1 MKKLLAVLLVLCLFV
16 GMMPMAFA
24 EGSVDTETTGEG
36 GTNTAQPEEETM
48 ETLTPADTVA
58 DTPVDEPDVGQPT
71 VSAEITS
78 KDEFKDAINN
88 AVVGETITIAD
99 DVEISFGDN
108 YTISKTV
115 TIKGGTFTGSAIVID
130 GDATVTFEGSKITT
144 VIVKDGAKATGL
156 DGYVMAT
163 KYDSSEA
170 FNYTY
175 YISANKLDTLGCAT
189 IGNGNRVNV
198 YQSVADAIAALGG
211 RGTVNVISNTA
222 ENIVVPANVTLYISD
237 NSYVTGNVTVE
248 AGGKVMGETDGVNI
262 DDQNPTTPDPE
273 PDRFTLTFEV
283 YPYWASIAL
292 MDDQGQSVTVI
303 GNKATV
309 TEGVTYKYT
318 VSADG
323 FTTVTGE
330 VKVTDD
336 ETVKVPLPQST
347 RVIIWPSSHG
357 YVTYRINDKY
367 DGDLVALFVNPD
379 SGYYLDD
386 LTVKMSGGAT
396 FTPYHYEGNVYYFR
410 LHGET
415 ATVYAT
421 FKALPDEYRVY
432 IANTEHGSVSV
443 DTRYAEEGEW
453 VYITVNPNAGYR
465 LSDLTVTRPS
475 GNTVKVEHVRGNVFR
490 FAMPGVR
497 VTVDAEFVRTTMPFT
512 DVSRGQWF
520 YDAVSF
526 VYWRDIMDG
535 VTSTQFAPDATT
547 TRAMVVQILY
557 RMAGSPTV
565 RGSSPFYDVSNG
577 AWYAD
582 AVIWAEANDIV
593 NGMTTTTFAPNTAV
607 TREQLATML
616 YRYAQYRHYN
626 TSAGAN
632 TNILSYYDANHI
644 SEYAFSALQWAC
656 GEGIMDGTGT
666 GYLSPQGQATRAQLA
681 AMLMRFCMEYR
692 I

>member
-24 EGSVDTETTGEG
+24 DALMDIATTGEG

-48 ETLTPADTVA
+48 EPLTPADTVA

-78 KDEFKDAINN
+78 KGEFKNAINL
-88 AVVGETITIAD
+88 AVGGETITIAD
-99 DVEISFGDN
+99 GVEINFGDN

-130 GDATVTFEGSKITT
+130 GGATVTFEGSKITT

-156 DGYVMAT
+156 DDYVMAT
-163 KYDSSEA
+163 KHDSSEA

-189 IGNGNRVNV
+189 IDNGNIVDV
-198 YQSVADAIAALGG
+198 YQTVADAIADLDGS
-211 RGTVNVISNTA
+211 GTVNVIGETT
-222 ENIVVPANVTLYISD
+222 ENIVVPANVTLNIND
-237 NSYVTGNVTVE
+237 GSYVTGKVTVV
-248 AGGKVMGETDGVNI
+248 AGGTVKGDTEGVEI
-262 DDQNPTTPDPE
+262 DDQNPDPA
-273 PDRFTLTFEV
+273 PKQFTLTFEV

-367 DGDLVALFVNPD
+367 NGDLVALFVNPD

-396 FTPYHYEGNVYYFR
+396 FTPYHHEGNVYYFR
-410 LHGET
+410 LYGEK

-432 IANTEHGSVSV
+432 IANTEHGTVSV

-453 VYITVNPNAGYR
+453 VYITVNPDAGYR

-512 DVSRGQWF
+512 DVSRSQWF

-526 VYWRDIMDG
+526 VYWRDLMDG

-565 RGSSPFYDVSNG
+565 RGSSPFYDVTNG

-626 TSAGAN
+626 TSAGEN

>member
-24 EGSVDTETTGEG
+24 AGTPDDYVELIKPVEPTEPTEPAVPVVPTEPVENDEAPLPTSSDNAINTTTNIAYNFIQDALADANSGDTIVLRSTAVITNEESGGLTIEVAEGVTLVIPEGVTLTIENQVKFVNNGTINGRERITGKVEDGEETTPPEEG
-36 GTNTAQPEEETM
+36 GDEEPEV
-48 ETLTPADTVA
+48 P
-58 DTPVDEPDVGQPT
+58 PVISLYPVTFDVPSWVDIVVTDSNGT
-71 VSAEITS
+71 ECS
-78 KDEFKDAINN
+78 EFKHHVWSLPD
-88 AVVGETITIAD
+88 GEY
-99 DVEISFGDN
+99 N
-108 YTISKTV
+108 YTLSYDGV
-115 TIKGGTFTGSAIVID
+115 EFGKGSFEVNGSPLHID
-130 GDATVTFEGSKITT
+130 ENWAGPAWR
-144 VIVKDGAKATGL
+144 VIVK
-156 DGYVMAT
+156 
-163 KYDSSEA
+163 
-170 FNYTY
+170 
-175 YISANKLDTLGCAT
+175 
-189 IGNGNRVNV
+189 
-198 YQSVADAIAALGG
+198 
-211 RGTVNVISNTA
+211 
-222 ENIVVPANVTLYISD
+222 
-237 NSYVTGNVTVE
+237 
-248 AGGKVMGETDGVNI
+248 
-262 DDQNPTTPDPE
+262 
-273 PDRFTLTFEV
+273 
-283 YPYWASIAL
+283 
-292 MDDQGQSVTVI
+292 
-303 GNKATV
+303 
-309 TEGVTYKYT
+309 
-318 VSADG
+318 
-323 FTTVTGE
+323 
-330 VKVTDD
+330 
-336 ETVKVPLPQST
+336 
-347 RVIIWPSSHG
+347 PSSHG
-357 YVTYRINDKY
+357 DVWVNDRYANYGEYVKIYVD
-367 DGDLVALFVNPD
+367 PD
-379 SGYYLDD
+379 TGYYLSN
-386 LTVKMSGGAT
+386 LTVTTVNGSNIDVWRV
-396 FTPYHYEGNVYYFR
+396 ESNVY
-410 LHGET
+410 E
-415 ATVYAT
+415 
-421 FKALPDEYRVY
+421 FKMPADRVVVDADFAYTPSEYRVY
-432 IANTEHGSVSV
+432 IANTEHGTVSV

-453 VYITVNPNAGYR
+453 VYITVNPDAGYR

-632 TNILSYYDANHI
+632 TNILSYYDANRI

-656 GEGIMDGTGT
+656 GEGIVDGTGT

>member
-24 EGSVDTETTGEG
+24 AGTPDDYVELIKPVEPTEPTEPAVPVVPTEPVENDEAPLPTSSDNAINTTTNIAYNFIQDALADANSGDTIVLRSTAVITNEESGGLTIEVAEGVTLVIPEGVTLTIENQVKFVNNGTINGRERITGKVEDGEETTPPEEG
-36 GTNTAQPEEETM
+36 GDEEPEV
-48 ETLTPADTVA
+48 P
-58 DTPVDEPDVGQPT
+58 PVISLYPVTFDVPSWVDIVVTDSNGT
-71 VSAEITS
+71 ECS
-78 KDEFKDAINN
+78 EFKHHVWSLPD
-88 AVVGETITIAD
+88 GEY
-99 DVEISFGDN
+99 N
-108 YTISKTV
+108 YTLSYDGV
-115 TIKGGTFTGSAIVID
+115 EFGKGSFEVNGSPLHID
-130 GDATVTFEGSKITT
+130 ENWAGPAWR
-144 VIVKDGAKATGL
+144 VIVK
-156 DGYVMAT
+156 
-163 KYDSSEA
+163 
-170 FNYTY
+170 
-175 YISANKLDTLGCAT
+175 
-189 IGNGNRVNV
+189 
-198 YQSVADAIAALGG
+198 
-211 RGTVNVISNTA
+211 
-222 ENIVVPANVTLYISD
+222 
-237 NSYVTGNVTVE
+237 
-248 AGGKVMGETDGVNI
+248 
-262 DDQNPTTPDPE
+262 
-273 PDRFTLTFEV
+273 
-283 YPYWASIAL
+283 
-292 MDDQGQSVTVI
+292 
-303 GNKATV
+303 
-309 TEGVTYKYT
+309 
-318 VSADG
+318 
-323 FTTVTGE
+323 
-330 VKVTDD
+330 
-336 ETVKVPLPQST
+336 
-347 RVIIWPSSHG
+347 PSSHG
-357 YVTYRINDKY
+357 DVWVNDRYANYGEYVKIYVD
-367 DGDLVALFVNPD
+367 PD
-379 SGYYLDD
+379 TGYYLSN
-386 LTVKMSGGAT
+386 LTVTTVNGSNIDVWRV
-396 FTPYHYEGNVYYFR
+396 ESNVY
-410 LHGET
+410 E
-415 ATVYAT
+415 
-421 FKALPDEYRVY
+421 FKMPADRVVVDADFAYTPSEYRVY
-432 IANTEHGSVSV
+432 IANTEHGTVSV
-443 DTRYAEEGEW
+443 DTRYAEEGER
-453 VYITVNPNAGYR
+453 VYITVNPDAGYR

-526 VYWRDIMDG
+526 VYWRDLMDG

-632 TNILSYYDANHI
+632 TNILSYYDANRI

>member
-24 EGSVDTETTGEG
+24 AGTPDDYVELIKPVEPTEPTEPAVPVVPTEPVENDEAPLPTSSDNAINTTTNIAYNFIQDALADANSGDTIVLRSTAVITNEESGGLTIEVAEGVTLVIPEGVTLTIENQVKFVNNGTINGRERITGKVEDGEETTPPEEG
-36 GTNTAQPEEETM
+36 GDEEPEV
-48 ETLTPADTVA
+48 P
-58 DTPVDEPDVGQPT
+58 PVISLYPVTFDVPSWVDIVVTDSNGT
-71 VSAEITS
+71 ECS
-78 KDEFKDAINN
+78 EFKHHVWSLPD
-88 AVVGETITIAD
+88 GEY
-99 DVEISFGDN
+99 N
-108 YTISKTV
+108 YTLSYDGV
-115 TIKGGTFTGSAIVID
+115 EFGKGSFEVNGSPLHID
-130 GDATVTFEGSKITT
+130 ENWAGPAWR
-144 VIVKDGAKATGL
+144 VIVK
-156 DGYVMAT
+156 
-163 KYDSSEA
+163 
-170 FNYTY
+170 
-175 YISANKLDTLGCAT
+175 
-189 IGNGNRVNV
+189 
-198 YQSVADAIAALGG
+198 
-211 RGTVNVISNTA
+211 
-222 ENIVVPANVTLYISD
+222 
-237 NSYVTGNVTVE
+237 
-248 AGGKVMGETDGVNI
+248 
-262 DDQNPTTPDPE
+262 
-273 PDRFTLTFEV
+273 
-283 YPYWASIAL
+283 
-292 MDDQGQSVTVI
+292 
-303 GNKATV
+303 
-309 TEGVTYKYT
+309 
-318 VSADG
+318 
-323 FTTVTGE
+323 
-330 VKVTDD
+330 
-336 ETVKVPLPQST
+336 
-347 RVIIWPSSHG
+347 PSSHG
-357 YVTYRINDKY
+357 DVWVNDRYANYGEYVKIYVD
-367 DGDLVALFVNPD
+367 PD
-379 SGYYLDD
+379 TGYYLSN
-386 LTVKMSGGAT
+386 LTVTTVNGSNIDVWRV
-396 FTPYHYEGNVYYFR
+396 ESNVY
-410 LHGET
+410 E
-415 ATVYAT
+415 
-421 FKALPDEYRVY
+421 FKMPADRVVVDADFAYTPSEYRVY
-432 IANTEHGSVSV
+432 IANTEHGTVSV

-453 VYITVNPNAGYR
+453 VYITVNPDAGYR

-526 VYWRDIMDG
+526 VYWRDLMDG

-632 TNILSYYDANHI
+632 TNILSYYDANRI

>member
-16 GMMPMAFA
+16 GMMPMMAFA
-24 EGSVDTETTGEG
+24 D
-36 GTNTAQPEEETM
+36 
-48 ETLTPADTVA
+48 DVA
-58 DTPVDEPDVGQPT
+58 DTPQANFENT
-71 VSAEITS
+71 
-78 KDEFKDAINN
+78 DARN
-88 AVVGETITIAD
+88 
-99 DVEISFGDN
+99 
-108 YTISKTV
+108 
-115 TIKGGTFTGSAIVID
+115 
-130 GDATVTFEGSKITT
+130 EGSKDAPSGGNDGGDSGQSGGDDPAIEPDGEDLDTGKGYDADN
-144 VIVKDGAKATGL
+144 IQNFKQLQAALKDGLT
-156 DGYVMAT
+156 
-163 KYDSSEA
+163 
-170 FNYTY
+170 N
-175 YISANKLDTLGCAT
+175 IHLGARIDLTTDLT
-189 IGNGNRVNV
+189 IGDGVIITGAANEPGRVFAGDYKLIING
-198 YQSVADAIAALGG
+198 
-211 RGTVNVISNTA
+211 
-222 ENIVVPANVTLYISD
+222 NVTL
-237 NSYVTGNVTVE
+237 NYVGIDASIAEVV
-248 AGGKVMGETDGVNI
+248 VNE
-262 DDQNPTTPDPE
+262 DS
-273 PDRFTLTFEV
+273 TLTVNNATVASGIQFSGKGTVVGKDGNLIYDGTNTSTEPGDGDDEQTPPIQPLRYSV
-283 YPYWASIAL
+283 EFDVNPYWANASIVVE
-292 MDDQGQSVTVI
+292 DES
-303 GNKATV
+303 GNVVKPNGNGEYWLEA
-309 TEGVTYKYT
+309 GVTYFYT
-318 VSADG
+318 VRANGFVEFVGNIDADNAWD
-323 FTTVTGE
+323 TITVDLKLDG
-330 VKVTDD
+330 
-336 ETVKVPLPQST
+336 P
-347 RVIIWPSSHG
+347 IIVWPYSHG
-357 YVTYRINDKY
+357 YVEYWISHNRDWA
-367 DGDLVALFVNPD
+367 GVRVEPD

-386 LTVKMSGGAT
+386 LTIYKVGGGT
-396 FTPYHYEGNVYYFR
+396 VNYGHWRDNIYYFP
-410 LHGET
+410 LYAGEQYIID
-415 ATVYAT
+415 ADFAS
-421 FKALPDEYRVY
+421 APSEYRVY
-432 IANTEHGSVSV
+432 VDSSILHGDVSV

>member
-1 MKKLLAVLLVLCLFV
+1 M
-16 GMMPMAFA
+16 
-24 EGSVDTETTGEG
+24 
-36 GTNTAQPEEETM
+36 
-48 ETLTPADTVA
+48 LTSLSFTVA
-58 DTPVDEPDVGQPT
+58 PAGADIELYYYWHDELRPVNREGNSYLVPNGTYRYVVSYGGYDSEYGDVT
-71 VSAEITS
+71 VSGTARTIRVQL
-78 KDEFKDAINN
+78 DEH
-88 AVVGETITIAD
+88 
-99 DVEISFGDN
+99 
-108 YTISKTV
+108 
-115 TIKGGTFTGSAIVID
+115 
-130 GDATVTFEGSKITT
+130 
-144 VIVKDGAKATGL
+144 
-156 DGYVMAT
+156 
-163 KYDSSEA
+163 
-170 FNYTY
+170 
-175 YISANKLDTLGCAT
+175 
-189 IGNGNRVNV
+189 
-198 YQSVADAIAALGG
+198 
-211 RGTVNVISNTA
+211 
-222 ENIVVPANVTLYISD
+222 P
-237 NSYVTGNVTVE
+237 
-248 AGGKVMGETDGVNI
+248 
-262 DDQNPTTPDPE
+262 
-273 PDRFTLTFEV
+273 
-283 YPYWASIAL
+283 
-292 MDDQGQSVTVI
+292 
-303 GNKATV
+303 
-309 TEGVTYKYT
+309 
-318 VSADG
+318 
-323 FTTVTGE
+323 
-330 VKVTDD
+330 
-336 ETVKVPLPQST
+336 
-347 RVIIWPSSHG
+347 
-357 YVTYRINDKY
+357 
-367 DGDLVALFVNPD
+367 
-379 SGYYLDD
+379 
-386 LTVKMSGGAT
+386 
-396 FTPYHYEGNVYYFR
+396 
-410 LHGET
+410 
-415 ATVYAT
+415 
-421 FKALPDEYRVY
+421 EYRVY
-432 IANTEHGSVSV
+432 IANTEHGTVSV

-453 VYITVNPNAGYR
+453 VYITVNPDAGYR

-632 TNILSYYDANHI
+632 TNILSYYDANRI

>member
-24 EGSVDTETTGEG
+24 EGSV
-36 GTNTAQPEEETM
+36 EET
-48 ETLTPADTVA
+48 PAE
-58 DTPVDEPDVGQPT
+58 PVEDKKIDSLG
-71 VSAEITS
+71 SL
-78 KDEFKDAINN
+78 KDAIKNVEAN
-88 AVVGETITIAD
+88 GTVTLEGDINGNVDIIYGDNAPQPFTLDGDGKTITGDVNVQNSSVVFTNLNIVGTLNVKDASVVLQGCRIVDESVAIDIEGTLMSMVSVVGTELTSEVPIMDTTCRAIVSNTLGLVSYEKNGVVYYTDNAPEEPEPGEEGDDDYPQPPVEEPTVTPEPEPVKVIAVVGDTTYETLESAL
-99 DVEISFGDN
+99 GDN
-108 YTISKTV
+108 TAGKTIELIDDYTMTTNAILGSGEKLVIRGGAALTIPSGYSLTNNGIIINYGTV
-115 TIKGGTFTGSAIVID
+115 SGITENHPVLTSLNFTVAPAGADIELYYYWHDELRPVNREGNSYLVPNGTYRYVVSYGG
-130 GDATVTFEGSKITT
+130 
-144 VIVKDGAKATGL
+144 
-156 DGYVMAT
+156 
-163 KYDSSEA
+163 YDSE
-170 FNYTY
+170 YG
-175 YISANKLDTLGCAT
+175 D
-189 IGNGNRVNV
+189 
-198 YQSVADAIAALGG
+198 
-211 RGTVNVISNTA
+211 
-222 ENIVVPANVTLYISD
+222 
-237 NSYVTGNVTVE
+237 VTVSGT
-248 AGGKVMGETDGVNI
+248 ARTIRV
-262 DDQNPTTPDPE
+262 Q
-273 PDRFTLTFEV
+273 L
-283 YPYWASIAL
+283 
-292 MDDQGQSVTVI
+292 
-303 GNKATV
+303 
-309 TEGVTYKYT
+309 
-318 VSADG
+318 
-323 FTTVTGE
+323 
-330 VKVTDD
+330 D
-336 ETVKVPLPQST
+336 EHP
-347 RVIIWPSSHG
+347 
-357 YVTYRINDKY
+357 
-367 DGDLVALFVNPD
+367 
-379 SGYYLDD
+379 
-386 LTVKMSGGAT
+386 
-396 FTPYHYEGNVYYFR
+396 
-410 LHGET
+410 
-415 ATVYAT
+415 
-421 FKALPDEYRVY
+421 EYRVY
-432 IANTEHGSVSV
+432 IANTEHGTVSV

-453 VYITVNPNAGYR
+453 VYITVNPDAGYR

>member
-24 EGSVDTETTGEG
+24 EGE
-36 GTNTAQPEEETM
+36 
-48 ETLTPADTVA
+48 
-58 DTPVDEPDVGQPT
+58 PVDEAPAATDT
-71 VSAEITS
+71 
-78 KDEFKDAINN
+78 
-88 AVVGETITIAD
+88 VGETKTSEDGSDHSAENQDAKNPDAKNPEAENPNAYNPNSINSLDELKRALAAKAPRLVLGQNMVLTDELTINY
-99 DVEISFGDN
+99 DVTLVGHN
-108 YTISKTV
+108 
-115 TIKGGTFTGSAIVID
+115 GTGFTGSGSLIVAYGADVRFEGLTVGAPVNVDGGASLYVDEACNVKADITGSGQID
-130 GDATVTFEGSKITT
+130 YEGSESETDPEQKYTVTFS
-144 VIVKDGAKATGL
+144 
-156 DGYVMAT
+156 
-163 KYDSSEA
+163 
-170 FNYTY
+170 
-175 YISANKLDTLGCAT
+175 C
-189 IGNGNRVNV
+189 
-198 YQSVADAIAALGG
+198 
-211 RGTVNVISNTA
+211 
-222 ENIVVPANVTLYISD
+222 
-237 NSYVTGNVTVE
+237 
-248 AGGKVMGETDGVNI
+248 
-262 DDQNPTTPDPE
+262 TPRD
-273 PDRFTLTFEV
+273 LEV
-283 YPYWASIAL
+283 Y
-292 MDDQGQSVTVI
+292 
-303 GNKATV
+303 
-309 TEGVTYKYT
+309 
-318 VSADG
+318 
-323 FTTVTGE
+323 
-330 VKVTDD
+330 
-336 ETVKVPLPQST
+336 
-347 RVIIWPSSHG
+347 
-357 YVTYRINDKY
+357 INDSPTSVNKDDCKLVNGTYEFTAKY
-367 DGDLVALFVNPD
+367 PDYFPQTKTVVVDGKDVHVSFNLTPMPKKFVTAVPSVGGSVGIYNPD
-379 SGYYLDD
+379 EQNDWVYFKVWPDGGYYLTDI
-386 LTVKMSGGAT
+386 TVKMLNGRELDVE
-396 FTPYHYEGNVYYFR
+396 HVRDNVYRFWI
-410 LHGET
+410 GEG
-415 ATVYAT
+415 YAYISTT

-526 VYWRDIMDG
+526 VYWRDLMDG

>member
-1 MKKLLAVLLVLCLFV
+1 MKKLLAVLLSLCLVV
-16 GMMPMAFA
+16 GMLPMMAFA
-24 EGSVDTETTGEG
+24 TD
-36 GTNTAQPEEETM
+36 
-48 ETLTPADTVA
+48 DVA
-58 DTPVDEPDVGQPT
+58 DTPQANFENTDVLNEGSQDDQSGGDQGLDNDPAIPDYNKDGNVDDYDKSVHSGGYNPG
-71 VSAEITS
+71 S
-78 KDEFKDAINN
+78 INCYQELLN
-88 AVVGETITIAD
+88 ALKARATPLALGGSIDLEGDITID
-99 DVEISFGDN
+99 YDLRINGDEYN
-108 YTISKTV
+108 WRGFTGTHII
-115 TIKGGTFTGSAIVID
+115 TIKD
-130 GDATVTFEGSKITT
+130 GVQVEFSGLNVTAPVYVEYGANLVNNNSTIPNVTCESKPEPEPTYYKVSFNVKPSWATVT
-144 VIVKDGAKATGL
+144 
-156 DGYVMAT
+156 
-163 KYDSSEA
+163 
-170 FNYTY
+170 
-175 YISANKLDTLGCAT
+175 
-189 IGNGNRVNV
+189 
-198 YQSVADAIAALGG
+198 
-211 RGTVNVISNTA
+211 
-222 ENIVVPANVTLYISD
+222 
-237 NSYVTGNVTVE
+237 
-248 AGGKVMGETDGVNI
+248 
-262 DDQNPTTPDPE
+262 
-273 PDRFTLTFEV
+273 
-283 YPYWASIAL
+283 
-292 MDDQGQSVTVI
+292 
-303 GNKATV
+303 V
-309 TEGVTYKYT
+309 TESGTTNTVMPSGGWYTLEEGKTYTYT
-318 VSADG
+318 VSANG
-323 FTTVTGE
+323 FKTDSGTITVNGDKTIE
-330 VKVTDD
+330 
-336 ETVKVPLPQST
+336 VPLTQCD

-357 YVTYRINDKY
+357 NVTYRINDKY
-367 DGDLVALFVNPD
+367 NGDLVALFVNPD

-396 FTPYHYEGNVYYFR
+396 FTPYHHEGNVYYFR
-410 LHGET
+410 LYGEK

-432 IANTEHGSVSV
+432 IANTEHGTVSV

-453 VYITVNPNAGYR
+453 VYITVNPDAGYR

-626 TSAGAN
+626 TSVGAN

>member
-24 EGSVDTETTGEG
+24 EGSVEETPAETENVGGTETNVSTE
-36 GTNTAQPEEETM
+36 PESATPTTDE
-48 ETLTPADTVA
+48 TPAE
-58 DTPVDEPDVGQPT
+58 PVEDK
-71 VSAEITS
+71 EIDS
-78 KDEFKDAINN
+78 LEALKDAIKAVGSNGTVTLEEN
-88 AVVGETITIAD
+88 ISGDVDIIFGPNAPQPFTLDGDGKTITGDVNVQNSSVVFTNLNIVGTLNVKDASVVLQGCRIVDENVAINITGESMSVVSVVGTELTSEVPIMDTTCRAIVSNTLGLVSYEKDGVVYYTDNAPEEPEPGEEGDDDYPQPPVEEPTVTPEPKPPVKVIAVVGDTTYETLESALNDNTAGKTIELID
-99 DVEISFGDN
+99 D
-108 YTISKTV
+108 YTM
-115 TIKGGTFTGSAIVID
+115 
-130 GDATVTFEGSKITT
+130 TT
-144 VIVKDGAKATGL
+144 
-156 DGYVMAT
+156 
-163 KYDSSEA
+163 
-170 FNYTY
+170 N
-175 YISANKLDTLGCAT
+175 
-189 IGNGNRVNV
+189 
-198 YQSVADAIAALGG
+198 AALGSG
-211 RGTVNVISNTA
+211 EKLVIRGGAALTIPSGYSLTNNGIIINYGTVSGIT
-222 ENIVVPANVTLYISD
+222 ENHPVLTSLSFTVAPAGADIELYYYWHD
-237 NSYVTGNVTVE
+237 ELRPVNREGNSYLVPNGTYRYVVSYGGYDSEYGDVTVSGT
-248 AGGKVMGETDGVNI
+248 ARTIRV
-262 DDQNPTTPDPE
+262 Q
-273 PDRFTLTFEV
+273 L
-283 YPYWASIAL
+283 
-292 MDDQGQSVTVI
+292 
-303 GNKATV
+303 
-309 TEGVTYKYT
+309 
-318 VSADG
+318 
-323 FTTVTGE
+323 
-330 VKVTDD
+330 D
-336 ETVKVPLPQST
+336 EHP
-347 RVIIWPSSHG
+347 
-357 YVTYRINDKY
+357 
-367 DGDLVALFVNPD
+367 
-379 SGYYLDD
+379 
-386 LTVKMSGGAT
+386 
-396 FTPYHYEGNVYYFR
+396 
-410 LHGET
+410 
-415 ATVYAT
+415 
-421 FKALPDEYRVY
+421 EYRVY

-632 TNILSYYDANHI
+632 TNILSYYDANRI

-656 GEGIMDGTGT
+656 GEGIVDGTGT

>member
-24 EGSVDTETTGEG
+24 DALMDIATTGEG

-48 ETLTPADTVA
+48 EPLTPADTVA
-58 DTPVDEPDVGQPT
+58 DTPVDEPDVGKPT

-78 KDEFKDAINN
+78 KGEFKNAINL
-88 AVVGETITIAD
+88 AVGGETITIAD
-99 DVEISFGDN
+99 GVEINFGDN

-130 GDATVTFEGSKITT
+130 GGATVTFKGSKITT

-156 DGYVMAT
+156 DDYVMAT
-163 KYDSSEA
+163 KHDSSEA

-189 IGNGNRVNV
+189 IDNGNIVDV
-198 YQSVADAIAALGG
+198 YQTVADAIADLDGS
-211 RGTVNVISNTA
+211 GTVNVIGETT
-222 ENIVVPANVTLYISD
+222 ENIVVPANVTLNIND
-237 NSYVTGNVTVE
+237 GSYVTGKVTVV
-248 AGGKVMGETDGVNI
+248 AGGTVKGDTEGVEI
-262 DDQNPTTPDPE
+262 DDQNPDPA
-273 PDRFTLTFEV
+273 PKQFTLTFEV

-367 DGDLVALFVNPD
+367 NGDLVALFVNPD

-410 LHGET
+410 LYGEK

-432 IANTEHGSVSV
+432 IANTEHGTVSV

-626 TSAGAN
+626 TSAGEN

>member
-24 EGSVDTETTGEG
+24 EGSVDEAPAETENVVETETPKDDTDPNAEDPNADNPDAKNPDAKNPNAENPNAYNPNSINSLDELKRALEAKAPRLVLGQNMELTGDLTIDYDVTLVG
-36 GTNTAQPEEETM
+36 HNGT
-48 ETLTPADTVA
+48 
-58 DTPVDEPDVGQPT
+58 G
-71 VSAEITS
+71 
-78 KDEFKDAINN
+78 
-88 AVVGETITIAD
+88 
-99 DVEISFGDN
+99 
-108 YTISKTV
+108 
-115 TIKGGTFTGSAIVID
+115 FTGSGSLIVAYGADVHFEGLTVDAHVNVNGGASLYVDEACNVKADITGSGQID
-130 GDATVTFEGSKITT
+130 YEGSESETDPEQKYTVTFSCTPRELEVYIN
-144 VIVKDGAKATGL
+144 
-156 DGYVMAT
+156 
-163 KYDSSEA
+163 DS
-170 FNYTY
+170 
-175 YISANKLDTLGCAT
+175 
-189 IGNGNRVNV
+189 
-198 YQSVADAIAALGG
+198 
-211 RGTVNVISNTA
+211 
-222 ENIVVPANVTLYISD
+222 
-237 NSYVTGNVTVE
+237 
-248 AGGKVMGETDGVNI
+248 
-262 DDQNPTTPDPE
+262 TTPVNKNDCKLVNGTYE
-273 PDRFTLTFEV
+273 FTAKYPDYFPQTKTVVVNGKDVHVSFNLTPMPKNFV
-283 YPYWASIAL
+283 TAVP
-292 MDDQGQSVTVI
+292 SVGGSVGI
-303 GNKATV
+303 
-309 TEGVTYKYT
+309 Y
-318 VSADG
+318 
-323 FTTVTGE
+323 
-330 VKVTDD
+330 
-336 ETVKVPLPQST
+336 
-347 RVIIWPSSHG
+347 
-357 YVTYRINDKY
+357 
-367 DGDLVALFVNPD
+367 NPD
-379 SGYYLDD
+379 EQNDWVYFKVWPDGGYYLTDI
-386 LTVKMSGGAT
+386 TVKMLNGRELGVE
-396 FTPYHYEGNVYYFR
+396 HVRDNVYRFWI
-410 LHGET
+410 GEG
-415 ATVYAT
+415 YAYISTT

-632 TNILSYYDANHI
+632 TNILSYYDANRI

-656 GEGIMDGTGT
+656 GEGIVDGTGT

>member
-24 EGSVDTETTGEG
+24 AELVDTATTGEEA
-36 GTNTAQPEEETM
+36 TNNLPEESVDVKTEPETRPLP
-48 ETLTPADTVA
+48 EENVQTTPTYVANNIKTLDELKAA
-58 DTPVDEPDVGQPT
+58 LAAKEPV
-71 VSAEITS
+71 IT
-78 KDEFKDAINN
+78 I
-88 AVVGETITIAD
+88 VETINFTEEVKIDYNA
-99 DVEISFGDN
+99 
-108 YTISKTV
+108 
-115 TIKGGTFTGSAIVID
+115 TIKGNGNVGFNGSKLLVGWGSAVRFESLNVSAIIEV
-130 GDATVTFEGSKITT
+130 GADATLTFSSDCT
-144 VIVKDGAKATGL
+144 VDVGKV
-156 DGYVMAT
+156 Y
-163 KYDSSEA
+163 
-170 FNYTY
+170 
-175 YISANKLDTLGCAT
+175 
-189 IGNGNRVNV
+189 GNGSNV
-198 YQSVADAIAALGG
+198 VYEKQEEP
-211 RGTVNVISNTA
+211 
-222 ENIVVPANVTLYISD
+222 EN
-237 NSYVTGNVTVE
+237 
-248 AGGKVMGETDGVNI
+248 
-262 DDQNPTTPDPE
+262 PDPILPPTE
-273 PDRFTLTFEV
+273 DPDPAPKQFTLTFEV

-367 DGDLVALFVNPD
+367 NGDLVALFVNPD

-396 FTPYHYEGNVYYFR
+396 FTPYHHEGNVYYFR
-410 LHGET
+410 LYGEK

-432 IANTEHGSVSV
+432 IANTEHGTVSV

-632 TNILSYYDANHI
+632 TNILSYYDANRI

>member
-24 EGSVDTETTGEG
+24 AGSV
-36 GTNTAQPEEETM
+36 EET
-48 ETLTPADTVA
+48 PAE
-58 DTPVDEPDVGQPT
+58 PVEDKKIDSLG
-71 VSAEITS
+71 SL
-78 KDEFKDAINN
+78 KDAIKNVEAN
-88 AVVGETITIAD
+88 GTVTLEGDINGNVDIIYGDNAPQPFTLDGDGKTITGDVNVQNSSVVFTNLNIVGTLNVKDASVVLQGCRIVDESVAIDIEGTLMSMVSVVGTELTSEVPIMDTTCRAIVSNTLGLVSYEKNGVVYYTDNAPEEPEPGEEGDDDYPQPPVEEPTVTPEPEPVKVIAVVGDTTYETLESAL
-99 DVEISFGDN
+99 GDN
-108 YTISKTV
+108 TAGKTIELIDDYTMTTNAILGSGEKLVIRGGAALTIPSGYSLTNNGIIINYGTV
-115 TIKGGTFTGSAIVID
+115 SGITENHPVLTSLNFTVAPAGADIELYYYWHDELRPVNREGNSYLVPNGTYRYVVSYGG
-130 GDATVTFEGSKITT
+130 
-144 VIVKDGAKATGL
+144 
-156 DGYVMAT
+156 
-163 KYDSSEA
+163 YDSE
-170 FNYTY
+170 YG
-175 YISANKLDTLGCAT
+175 D
-189 IGNGNRVNV
+189 
-198 YQSVADAIAALGG
+198 
-211 RGTVNVISNTA
+211 
-222 ENIVVPANVTLYISD
+222 
-237 NSYVTGNVTVE
+237 VTVSGT
-248 AGGKVMGETDGVNI
+248 ARTIRV
-262 DDQNPTTPDPE
+262 Q
-273 PDRFTLTFEV
+273 L
-283 YPYWASIAL
+283 
-292 MDDQGQSVTVI
+292 
-303 GNKATV
+303 
-309 TEGVTYKYT
+309 
-318 VSADG
+318 
-323 FTTVTGE
+323 
-330 VKVTDD
+330 D
-336 ETVKVPLPQST
+336 EHP
-347 RVIIWPSSHG
+347 
-357 YVTYRINDKY
+357 
-367 DGDLVALFVNPD
+367 
-379 SGYYLDD
+379 
-386 LTVKMSGGAT
+386 
-396 FTPYHYEGNVYYFR
+396 
-410 LHGET
+410 
-415 ATVYAT
+415 
-421 FKALPDEYRVY
+421 EYRVY
-432 IANTEHGSVSV
+432 IANTEHGTVSV

-453 VYITVNPNAGYR
+453 VYITVNPDAGYR

-526 VYWRDIMDG
+526 VYWRDLMDG

-632 TNILSYYDANHI
+632 TNILSYYDANRI

>member
-24 EGSVDTETTGEG
+24 DALMDIATTGEG

-48 ETLTPADTVA
+48 EPLTPADTVA

-78 KDEFKDAINN
+78 KGEFKNAINL
-88 AVVGETITIAD
+88 AVGGETITIAD
-99 DVEISFGDN
+99 GVEINFGDN

-130 GDATVTFEGSKITT
+130 GGATVTFEGSKITT

-156 DGYVMAT
+156 DDYVMAT
-163 KYDSSEA
+163 KHDSSEA

-175 YISANKLDTLGCAT
+175 YISANALNTLGCAT
-189 IGNGNRVNV
+189 IDNGNRVDV
-198 YQSVADAIAALGG
+198 YQTVADAIADLDGS
-211 RGTVNVISNTA
+211 GTVNVIGETT
-222 ENIVVPANVTLYISD
+222 ENIVVPANVTLNIND
-237 NSYVTGNVTVE
+237 GSYVTGKVTVV
-248 AGGKVMGETDGVNI
+248 AGGTVKGDTEGVDI

-292 MDDQGQSVTVI
+292 VDSEGNSVPVI
-303 GNKATV
+303 GNTATV
-309 TEGVTYKYT
+309 TEGVTYTYT

-323 FTTVTGE
+323 FTTDSKTITVTGDKTIE
-330 VKVTDD
+330 VI
-336 ETVKVPLPQST
+336 LPQSY

-367 DGDLVALFVNPD
+367 NGDLVALFVNPD

-396 FTPYHYEGNVYYFR
+396 FTPYHHEGNVYYFR
-410 LHGET
+410 LYGEK

-432 IANTEHGSVSV
+432 IANTEHGTVSV

-526 VYWRDIMDG
+526 VYWRDLMDG

-626 TSAGAN
+626 TSAGEN
-632 TNILSYYDANHI
+632 TNILSYYDANRI

>member
-1 MKKLLAVLLVLCLFV
+1 MY
-16 GMMPMAFA
+16 
-24 EGSVDTETTGEG
+24 TE
-36 GTNTAQPEEETM
+36 
-48 ETLTPADTVA
+48 
-58 DTPVDEPDVGQPT
+58 
-71 VSAEITS
+71 
-78 KDEFKDAINN
+78 
-88 AVVGETITIAD
+88 
-99 DVEISFGDN
+99 
-108 YTISKTV
+108 
-115 TIKGGTFTGSAIVID
+115 
-130 GDATVTFEGSKITT
+130 
-144 VIVKDGAKATGL
+144 
-156 DGYVMAT
+156 
-163 KYDSSEA
+163 
-170 FNYTY
+170 
-175 YISANKLDTLGCAT
+175 
-189 IGNGNRVNV
+189 
-198 YQSVADAIAALGG
+198 
-211 RGTVNVISNTA
+211 
-222 ENIVVPANVTLYISD
+222 
-237 NSYVTGNVTVE
+237 
-248 AGGKVMGETDGVNI
+248 
-262 DDQNPTTPDPE
+262 
-273 PDRFTLTFEV
+273 
-283 YPYWASIAL
+283 
-292 MDDQGQSVTVI
+292 
-303 GNKATV
+303 
-309 TEGVTYKYT
+309 
-318 VSADG
+318 
-323 FTTVTGE
+323 
-330 VKVTDD
+330 
-336 ETVKVPLPQST
+336 
-347 RVIIWPSSHG
+347 
-357 YVTYRINDKY
+357 
-367 DGDLVALFVNPD
+367 PD

-410 LHGET
+410 LYGEK

-432 IANTEHGSVSV
+432 IANTEHGTVSV
-443 DTRYAEEGEW
+443 DTVYAEEGEW
-453 VYITVNPNAGYR
+453 VYITVNPDAGYR

-526 VYWRDIMDG
+526 VYWRDLMDG

-632 TNILSYYDANHI
+632 TNILSYYDANRI

>member
-24 EGSVDTETTGEG
+24 AGTPDDYVELIKPVEPTEPTEPAVPVVPTEPVENDEAPLPTSSDNAINTTTNIAYNFIQDALADANSGDTIVLRSTAVITNEESGGLTIEVAEGVTLVIPEGVTLTIENQVKFVNNGTINGRERITGKVEDGEETTPPEEG
-36 GTNTAQPEEETM
+36 GDEEPEV
-48 ETLTPADTVA
+48 P
-58 DTPVDEPDVGQPT
+58 PVISLYPVTFDVPSWVDIVVTDSNGT
-71 VSAEITS
+71 ECS
-78 KDEFKDAINN
+78 EFKHHVWSLPD
-88 AVVGETITIAD
+88 GEY
-99 DVEISFGDN
+99 N
-108 YTISKTV
+108 YTLSYDGV
-115 TIKGGTFTGSAIVID
+115 EFGKGSFEVNGSPLHID
-130 GDATVTFEGSKITT
+130 ENWAGPAWR
-144 VIVKDGAKATGL
+144 VIVK
-156 DGYVMAT
+156 
-163 KYDSSEA
+163 
-170 FNYTY
+170 
-175 YISANKLDTLGCAT
+175 
-189 IGNGNRVNV
+189 
-198 YQSVADAIAALGG
+198 
-211 RGTVNVISNTA
+211 
-222 ENIVVPANVTLYISD
+222 
-237 NSYVTGNVTVE
+237 
-248 AGGKVMGETDGVNI
+248 
-262 DDQNPTTPDPE
+262 
-273 PDRFTLTFEV
+273 
-283 YPYWASIAL
+283 
-292 MDDQGQSVTVI
+292 
-303 GNKATV
+303 
-309 TEGVTYKYT
+309 
-318 VSADG
+318 
-323 FTTVTGE
+323 
-330 VKVTDD
+330 
-336 ETVKVPLPQST
+336 
-347 RVIIWPSSHG
+347 PSSHG
-357 YVTYRINDKY
+357 DVWVNDRYANYGEYVKIYVD
-367 DGDLVALFVNPD
+367 PD
-379 SGYYLDD
+379 TGYYLSN
-386 LTVKMSGGAT
+386 LTVTTVNGSNIDVWRV
-396 FTPYHYEGNVYYFR
+396 ESNVY
-410 LHGET
+410 E
-415 ATVYAT
+415 
-421 FKALPDEYRVY
+421 FKMPADRVVVDADFAYTPSEYRVY
-432 IANTEHGSVSV
+432 IANTEHGTVSV

-497 VTVDAEFVRTTMPFT
+497 VTVDAGFVRTTMPFT

-656 GEGIMDGTGT
+656 GEGVMDGTGT

>member
-24 EGSVDTETTGEG
+24 AELVDTATTGEEA
-36 GTNTAQPEEETM
+36 TNNLPEESVDVKTEPETRPLP
-48 ETLTPADTVA
+48 EENVQTTPTYVANNIKTLDELKAA
-58 DTPVDEPDVGQPT
+58 LAAKEPV
-71 VSAEITS
+71 IT
-78 KDEFKDAINN
+78 I
-88 AVVGETITIAD
+88 VETINFTEEVKIDYNA
-99 DVEISFGDN
+99 
-108 YTISKTV
+108 
-115 TIKGGTFTGSAIVID
+115 TIKGNGNVGFNGSKLLVGWGSAVRFESLNVSAIIEV
-130 GDATVTFEGSKITT
+130 GADATLTFSSDCT
-144 VIVKDGAKATGL
+144 VDVGKV
-156 DGYVMAT
+156 Y
-163 KYDSSEA
+163 
-170 FNYTY
+170 
-175 YISANKLDTLGCAT
+175 
-189 IGNGNRVNV
+189 GNGSNV
-198 YQSVADAIAALGG
+198 VYEKQEEP
-211 RGTVNVISNTA
+211 
-222 ENIVVPANVTLYISD
+222 EN
-237 NSYVTGNVTVE
+237 
-248 AGGKVMGETDGVNI
+248 
-262 DDQNPTTPDPE
+262 PDPILPPTE
-273 PDRFTLTFEV
+273 DPDPAPKQFTLTFEV

-367 DGDLVALFVNPD
+367 NGDLVALFVNPD

-396 FTPYHYEGNVYYFR
+396 FTPYHHEGNVYYFR
-410 LHGET
+410 LYGEK

-632 TNILSYYDANHI
+632 TNILSYYDANRI

>member
-16 GMMPMAFA
+16 GMMPMMAFA
-24 EGSVDTETTGEG
+24 TD
-36 GTNTAQPEEETM
+36 
-48 ETLTPADTVA
+48 DVA
-58 DTPVDEPDVGQPT
+58 DTQQENFENTDVLNEGSPGDPSGNSDPSGGDQIGGDQSGGDQSRPGGQGQGNDTGKGYDADNIQSVKQLEEALKDNDVP
-71 VSAEITS
+71 EIHIGASMDFT
-78 KDEFKDAINN
+78 
-88 AVVGETITIAD
+88 D
-99 DVEISFGDN
+99 DL
-108 YTISKTV
+108 TISREV
-115 TIKGGTFTGSAIVID
+115 TIKGGPFNGPGTI
-130 GDATVTFEGSKITT
+130 KIEADVEFVDVVVNTDVEVASGKT
-144 VIVKDGAKATGL
+144 LTLSNEKATSTI
-156 DGYVMAT
+156 DPN
-163 KYDSSEA
+163 K
-170 FNYTY
+170 
-175 YISANKLDTLGCAT
+175 ISG
-189 IGNGNRVNV
+189 
-198 YQSVADAIAALGG
+198 
-211 RGTVNVISNTA
+211 
-222 ENIVVPANVTLYISD
+222 E
-237 NSYVTGNVTVE
+237 
-248 AGGKVMGETDGVNI
+248 GKVVVNEEVIHDGTNTGTEPGG
-262 DDQNPTTPDPE
+262 DDDEQEVPVE
-273 PDRFTLTFEV
+273 PVYFNVSFTV
-283 YPYWASIAL
+283 KPYWAEVVVTDSTGEKVYPVN
-292 MDDQGQSVTVI
+292 GQYWLEAD
-303 GNKATV
+303 K
-309 TEGVTYKYT
+309 TYTYT
-318 VSADG
+318 VSAYG
-323 FTTVTGE
+323 FTSKSGTITSNDARDTFEVTL
-330 VKVTDD
+330 T
-336 ETVKVPLPQST
+336 QSE
-347 RVIIWPSSHG
+347 RVVVWPTSHG
-357 YVTYRINDKY
+357 DVYFSYLSH
-367 DGDLVALFVNPD
+367 GWVAVYTEPD

-632 TNILSYYDANHI
+632 TNILSYYDANRI

>member
-24 EGSVDTETTGEG
+24 AGTPDDYVELIKPVEPTEPTEPAVPVVPTEPVENDEAPLPTSSDNAINTTTNIAYNFIQDALADANSGDTIVLRSTAVITNEESGGLTIEVAEGVTLVIPEGVTLTIENQVKFVNNGTINGRERITGKVEDGEETTPPEEG
-36 GTNTAQPEEETM
+36 GDEEPEV
-48 ETLTPADTVA
+48 P
-58 DTPVDEPDVGQPT
+58 PVISLYPVTFDVPSWVDIVVTDSNGT
-71 VSAEITS
+71 ECS
-78 KDEFKDAINN
+78 EFKHHVWSLPD
-88 AVVGETITIAD
+88 GEY
-99 DVEISFGDN
+99 N
-108 YTISKTV
+108 YTLSYDGV
-115 TIKGGTFTGSAIVID
+115 EFGKGSFEVNGSPLHID
-130 GDATVTFEGSKITT
+130 ENWAGPAWR
-144 VIVKDGAKATGL
+144 VIVK
-156 DGYVMAT
+156 
-163 KYDSSEA
+163 
-170 FNYTY
+170 
-175 YISANKLDTLGCAT
+175 
-189 IGNGNRVNV
+189 
-198 YQSVADAIAALGG
+198 
-211 RGTVNVISNTA
+211 
-222 ENIVVPANVTLYISD
+222 
-237 NSYVTGNVTVE
+237 
-248 AGGKVMGETDGVNI
+248 
-262 DDQNPTTPDPE
+262 
-273 PDRFTLTFEV
+273 
-283 YPYWASIAL
+283 
-292 MDDQGQSVTVI
+292 
-303 GNKATV
+303 
-309 TEGVTYKYT
+309 
-318 VSADG
+318 
-323 FTTVTGE
+323 
-330 VKVTDD
+330 
-336 ETVKVPLPQST
+336 
-347 RVIIWPSSHG
+347 PSSHG
-357 YVTYRINDKY
+357 DVWVNDRYANYGEYVKIYVD
-367 DGDLVALFVNPD
+367 PD
-379 SGYYLDD
+379 TGYYLSN
-386 LTVKMSGGAT
+386 LTVTTVNGSNIDVWRV
-396 FTPYHYEGNVYYFR
+396 ESNVY
-410 LHGET
+410 E
-415 ATVYAT
+415 
-421 FKALPDEYRVY
+421 FKMPADRVVVDADFAYTPSEYRVY

-632 TNILSYYDANHI
+632 TNILSYYDANRI

-656 GEGIMDGTGT
+656 GEGVMDGTGT

>member
-24 EGSVDTETTGEG
+24 AGSVEETPAETENVVETETPKDDTDPNAENPDAKNPNAENQEAENPNAYNPNSINSLDELKRALAAKAPRLVLGQNMELTGDLTIDYDVTLVG
-36 GTNTAQPEEETM
+36 HNGT
-48 ETLTPADTVA
+48 
-58 DTPVDEPDVGQPT
+58 G
-71 VSAEITS
+71 
-78 KDEFKDAINN
+78 
-88 AVVGETITIAD
+88 
-99 DVEISFGDN
+99 
-108 YTISKTV
+108 
-115 TIKGGTFTGSAIVID
+115 FTGSGNITVAYGADVRFEGLTVNAPVNVDGGASLYVDEDCDVKID
-130 GDATVTFEGSKITT
+130 ITGSGQIDYEGSESETDPEQKYTVTFSCTPRELEVYIN
-144 VIVKDGAKATGL
+144 
-156 DGYVMAT
+156 
-163 KYDSSEA
+163 DS
-170 FNYTY
+170 
-175 YISANKLDTLGCAT
+175 
-189 IGNGNRVNV
+189 
-198 YQSVADAIAALGG
+198 
-211 RGTVNVISNTA
+211 
-222 ENIVVPANVTLYISD
+222 
-237 NSYVTGNVTVE
+237 
-248 AGGKVMGETDGVNI
+248 
-262 DDQNPTTPDPE
+262 TTPVNKNDCKLVNGTYE
-273 PDRFTLTFEV
+273 FTAKYPDYFPQTKTVVVDGKDVHVSFNLTPMPKKFV
-283 YPYWASIAL
+283 TAVP
-292 MDDQGQSVTVI
+292 SVGGSVGI
-303 GNKATV
+303 
-309 TEGVTYKYT
+309 Y
-318 VSADG
+318 
-323 FTTVTGE
+323 
-330 VKVTDD
+330 
-336 ETVKVPLPQST
+336 
-347 RVIIWPSSHG
+347 
-357 YVTYRINDKY
+357 
-367 DGDLVALFVNPD
+367 NPD
-379 SGYYLDD
+379 EQNDWVYFKVWPDGGYYLTDI
-386 LTVKMSGGAT
+386 TVKMLNGRELDVE
-396 FTPYHYEGNVYYFR
+396 HVRDNVYRFWIDE
-410 LHGET
+410 G
-415 ATVYAT
+415 YAYISTT

-526 VYWRDIMDG
+526 VYWRDLMDG

-632 TNILSYYDANHI
+632 TNILSYYDANRI

>member
-24 EGSVDTETTGEG
+24 EGLEDTATTVED
-36 GTNTAQPEEETM
+36 GTNTAPPEETKEP
-48 ETLTPADTVA
+48 LTPSDTEADPQA
-58 DTPVDEPDVGQPT
+58 DEPDAEQPT
-71 VSAEITS
+71 EPAEITS
-78 KDEFKDAINN
+78 KGEFKNAINL
-88 AVVGETITIAD
+88 AVGGETITIAD
-99 DVEISFGDN
+99 GVEINFGDN

-130 GDATVTFEGSKITT
+130 GDATVTFDGSKITT
-144 VIVKDGAKATGL
+144 VIVKDGASANGL

-175 YISANKLDTLGCAT
+175 YISANELDTLGCAT

-237 NSYVTGNVTVE
+237 NSYVTGKVTVE
-248 AGGKVMGETDGVNI
+248 AGGKVMGDTDGVI
-262 DDQNPTTPDPE
+262 IEDQNPDPA
-273 PDRFTLTFEV
+273 PKQFTLTFEV

-292 MDDQGQSVTVI
+292 MDDQGQSDTVI
-303 GNKATV
+303 CNKDTV
-309 TEGVTYKYT
+309 TEGVTYTYT
-318 VSADG
+318 VSAEG
-323 FTTVTGE
+323 FTTDSGTITVTGDKIIE
-330 VKVTDD
+330 
-336 ETVKVPLPQST
+336 VPLPQSN

-367 DGDLVALFVNPD
+367 NGDLVALFVNPD

-396 FTPYHYEGNVYYFR
+396 FTPYHHEGNVYYFR
-410 LHGET
+410 LYGEK

-432 IANTEHGSVSV
+432 IANTEHGTVSV

-453 VYITVNPNAGYR
+453 VYITVNPDAGYR

-526 VYWRDIMDG
+526 VYWRDLMDG

>member
-24 EGSVDTETTGEG
+24 AGTPDDYVELIKPVEPTEPTEPAVPVVPTEPVENDEAPLPTSSDNAINTTTNIAYNFIQDALADANSGDTIVLRSTAVITNEESGGLTIEVAEGVTLVIPEGVTLTIENQVKFVNNGTINGRERITGKVEDGEETTPPEEG
-36 GTNTAQPEEETM
+36 GDEEPEV
-48 ETLTPADTVA
+48 P
-58 DTPVDEPDVGQPT
+58 PVISLYPVTFDVPSWVDIVVTDSNGT
-71 VSAEITS
+71 ECS
-78 KDEFKDAINN
+78 EFKHHVWSLPD
-88 AVVGETITIAD
+88 GEY
-99 DVEISFGDN
+99 N
-108 YTISKTV
+108 YTLSYDGV
-115 TIKGGTFTGSAIVID
+115 EFGKGSFEVNGSPLHID
-130 GDATVTFEGSKITT
+130 ENWAGPAWR
-144 VIVKDGAKATGL
+144 VIVK
-156 DGYVMAT
+156 
-163 KYDSSEA
+163 
-170 FNYTY
+170 
-175 YISANKLDTLGCAT
+175 
-189 IGNGNRVNV
+189 
-198 YQSVADAIAALGG
+198 
-211 RGTVNVISNTA
+211 
-222 ENIVVPANVTLYISD
+222 
-237 NSYVTGNVTVE
+237 
-248 AGGKVMGETDGVNI
+248 
-262 DDQNPTTPDPE
+262 
-273 PDRFTLTFEV
+273 
-283 YPYWASIAL
+283 
-292 MDDQGQSVTVI
+292 
-303 GNKATV
+303 
-309 TEGVTYKYT
+309 
-318 VSADG
+318 
-323 FTTVTGE
+323 
-330 VKVTDD
+330 
-336 ETVKVPLPQST
+336 
-347 RVIIWPSSHG
+347 PSSHG
-357 YVTYRINDKY
+357 DVWVNDRYANYGEYVKIYVD
-367 DGDLVALFVNPD
+367 PD
-379 SGYYLDD
+379 TGYYLSN
-386 LTVKMSGGAT
+386 LTVTTVNGSNIDVWRV
-396 FTPYHYEGNVYYFR
+396 ESNVY
-410 LHGET
+410 E
-415 ATVYAT
+415 
-421 FKALPDEYRVY
+421 FKMPADRVVVDADFAYTPSEYRVY
-432 IANTEHGSVSV
+432 IANTEHGTVSV

-453 VYITVNPNAGYR
+453 VYITVNPDAGYR

-526 VYWRDIMDG
+526 VYWRDLMDG

-632 TNILSYYDANHI
+632 TNILSYYDANRI

-656 GEGIMDGTGT
+656 GEGVMDGTGT

>member
-24 EGSVDTETTGEG
+24 EGSVETPTATENVGGTETPKDDTDPNAEDPNADNPDAKNPDAKNPNAYNPNSINSLDELKRALAAKAPRLVLGQ
-36 GTNTAQPEEETM
+36 NM
-48 ETLTPADTVA
+48 ELTDTLTIDY
-58 DTPVDEPDVGQPT
+58 DVT
-71 VSAEITS
+71 L
-78 KDEFKDAINN
+78 
-88 AVVGETITIAD
+88 VGH
-99 DVEISFGDN
+99 N
-108 YTISKTV
+108 
-115 TIKGGTFTGSAIVID
+115 GTGFTGSGNITVAYGADVRFEGLTVNAPVNVDGGASLYVDEDCDVKID
-130 GDATVTFEGSKITT
+130 ITGSGQIDYEGSESETDPEQKYTVTFSCTPRDLEVYINDSPTSVNKDDCKLVNGTYEFTAKYPDYFPQTKT
-144 VIVKDGAKATGL
+144 VVVNGKD
-156 DGYVMAT
+156 VHV
-163 KYDSSEA
+163 S
-170 FNYTY
+170 FNLTPMP
-175 YISANKLDTLGCAT
+175 KK
-189 IGNGNRVNV
+189 
-198 YQSVADAIAALGG
+198 
-211 RGTVNVISNTA
+211 
-222 ENIVVPANVTLYISD
+222 
-237 NSYVTGNVTVE
+237 YVTAVPSV
-248 AGGKVMGETDGVNI
+248 GG
-262 DDQNPTTPDPE
+262 
-273 PDRFTLTFEV
+273 
-283 YPYWASIAL
+283 
-292 MDDQGQSVTVI
+292 SVGI
-303 GNKATV
+303 
-309 TEGVTYKYT
+309 Y
-318 VSADG
+318 
-323 FTTVTGE
+323 
-330 VKVTDD
+330 
-336 ETVKVPLPQST
+336 
-347 RVIIWPSSHG
+347 
-357 YVTYRINDKY
+357 
-367 DGDLVALFVNPD
+367 NPD
-379 SGYYLDD
+379 EQNDWVYFKVWPDGGYYLTDI
-386 LTVKMSGGAT
+386 TVKMLNGRELGVE
-396 FTPYHYEGNVYYFR
+396 HVRDNVYRFWI
-410 LHGET
+410 GEG
-415 ATVYAT
+415 YAYISTT

-432 IANTEHGSVSV
+432 IANTEHGTVSV

-453 VYITVNPNAGYR
+453 VYITVNPDAGYR

-526 VYWRDIMDG
+526 VYWRDLMDG

-632 TNILSYYDANHI
+632 TNILSYYDANRI

>member
-24 EGSVDTETTGEG
+24 AGLV
-36 GTNTAQPEEETM
+36 EETQSPSLTPTADDTIDTQEELETAIKSSDAVTLGGDINLT
-48 ETLTPADTVA
+48 ETLT
-58 DTPVDEPDVGQPT
+58 
-71 VSAEITS
+71 
-78 KDEFKDAINN
+78 INRN
-88 AVVGETITIAD
+88 V
-99 DVEISFGDN
+99 
-108 YTISKTV
+108 TISGSYALRGDA
-115 TIKGGTFTGSAIVID
+115 TISVD
-130 GDATVTFEGSKITT
+130 GATVTFSGCTVDRAVNIELTNGANASGLAGYVIATVHEQSATKIVYTDDYT
-144 VIVKDGAKATGL
+144 KYGVASVPSTREVFQSVQDALNAKVGQVWLNAPTNENVIVPAGGSL
-156 DGYVMAT
+156 YLN
-163 KYDSSEA
+163 S
-170 FNYTY
+170 
-175 YISANKLDTLGCAT
+175 TLNGTLT
-189 IGNGNRVNV
+189 IEKGGEVGGN
-198 YQSVADAIAALGG
+198 LGW
-211 RGTVNVISNTA
+211 
-222 ENIVVPANVTLYISD
+222 
-237 NSYVTGNVTVE
+237 VTGE
-248 AGGKVMGETDGVNI
+248 ITDKN
-262 DDQNPTTPDPE
+262 DEENPPVDPE
-273 PDRFTLTFEV
+273 PDTYKVTFSCTPSQLTLYDNNNSGAEVIKDNCRLPNGTYTYTAKADGYFDKIVEFTVKDADLVVPIRLTPKPV
-283 YPYWASIAL
+283 NH
-292 MDDQGQSVTVI
+292 VTVHDEAHGHI
-303 GNKATV
+303 YTGRQSLNPTVGTPFWLWVEPDSGYILTDITV
-309 TEGVTYKYT
+309 TKLSG
-318 VSADG
+318 
-323 FTTVTGE
+323 GE
-330 VKVTDD
+330 VKVYHERDNLFYFYMPD
-336 ETVKVPLPQST
+336 
-347 RVIIWPSSHG
+347 G
-357 YVTYRINDKY
+357 YV
-367 DGDLVALFVNPD
+367 FVD
-379 SGYYLDD
+379 
-386 LTVKMSGGAT
+386 
-396 FTPYHYEGNVYYFR
+396 
-410 LHGET
+410 
-415 ATVYAT
+415 AT

-432 IANTEHGSVSV
+432 IANTEHGTVSV

-526 VYWRDIMDG
+526 VYWRDLMDG

-626 TSAGAN
+626 TSAGEN
-632 TNILSYYDANHI
+632 TNILSYYDANRI

>member
-16 GMMPMAFA
+16 GMMPMMAFA
-24 EGSVDTETTGEG
+24 DETDVNDSVQNGDDITIEPYGGDLDAEKGYNPDNIQNFEQLQAALEDGLTNIPLGARIDLTDDLTINGSVIITGAYDEPG
-36 GTNTAQPEEETM
+36 RVFAGNHTLKINGNVTFNYVGIDATISEVVVSKDSTLTVNDATVASGVKFSGDGKVVVNEEVIHDGTNTGTEPGGDDDEQEVPVE
-48 ETLTPADTVA
+48 PVYFNVSFTV
-58 DTPVDEPDVGQPT
+58 
-71 VSAEITS
+71 
-78 KDEFKDAINN
+78 K
-88 AVVGETITIAD
+88 
-99 DVEISFGDN
+99 
-108 YTISKTV
+108 
-115 TIKGGTFTGSAIVID
+115 
-130 GDATVTFEGSKITT
+130 
-144 VIVKDGAKATGL
+144 
-156 DGYVMAT
+156 
-163 KYDSSEA
+163 
-170 FNYTY
+170 
-175 YISANKLDTLGCAT
+175 
-189 IGNGNRVNV
+189 
-198 YQSVADAIAALGG
+198 
-211 RGTVNVISNTA
+211 
-222 ENIVVPANVTLYISD
+222 
-237 NSYVTGNVTVE
+237 
-248 AGGKVMGETDGVNI
+248 
-262 DDQNPTTPDPE
+262 
-273 PDRFTLTFEV
+273 
-283 YPYWASIAL
+283 PYWAEVVVTDSTGEKVYPVN
-292 MDDQGQSVTVI
+292 GQYWLEAD
-303 GNKATV
+303 K
-309 TEGVTYKYT
+309 TYTYT
-318 VSADG
+318 VSAYG
-323 FTTVTGE
+323 FTSKSGTITSNDARDTFEVTL
-330 VKVTDD
+330 T
-336 ETVKVPLPQST
+336 QSE
-347 RVIIWPSSHG
+347 RVVVWPTSHG
-357 YVTYRINDKY
+357 DVYFSYLSH
-367 DGDLVALFVNPD
+367 GWVAVYTEPD

-432 IANTEHGSVSV
+432 IANTEHGTVSV

-453 VYITVNPNAGYR
+453 VYITVNPDAGYR

>member
-24 EGSVDTETTGEG
+24 AGTPDDYVELIEPVEPTEPTEPAVPVVPTKPVENDEAPLPTSSDNAINTTTNIAYNFIQDALADANSGDTIVLKSTAVITNEESGGLTIEVAEGVTLVIPEGVTLTIDNQVKFVNNGTINGRERITGKVEDGEETTPPEEG
-36 GTNTAQPEEETM
+36 GGQEPEK
-48 ETLTPADTVA
+48 P
-58 DTPVDEPDVGQPT
+58 PV
-71 VSAEITS
+71 
-78 KDEFKDAINN
+78 
-88 AVVGETITIAD
+88 
-99 DVEISFGDN
+99 ISL
-108 YTISKTV
+108 YP
-115 TIKGGTFTGSAIVID
+115 
-130 GDATVTFEGSKITT
+130 VTFDVPSWVDIVVTDSNGAECSEYKHHVWSLPDGKYTYTLSYNGVEFGKGSFEVNGSPLYINEDWAGPAWR
-144 VIVKDGAKATGL
+144 VIVK
-156 DGYVMAT
+156 
-163 KYDSSEA
+163 
-170 FNYTY
+170 
-175 YISANKLDTLGCAT
+175 
-189 IGNGNRVNV
+189 
-198 YQSVADAIAALGG
+198 
-211 RGTVNVISNTA
+211 
-222 ENIVVPANVTLYISD
+222 
-237 NSYVTGNVTVE
+237 
-248 AGGKVMGETDGVNI
+248 
-262 DDQNPTTPDPE
+262 
-273 PDRFTLTFEV
+273 
-283 YPYWASIAL
+283 
-292 MDDQGQSVTVI
+292 
-303 GNKATV
+303 
-309 TEGVTYKYT
+309 
-318 VSADG
+318 
-323 FTTVTGE
+323 
-330 VKVTDD
+330 
-336 ETVKVPLPQST
+336 
-347 RVIIWPSSHG
+347 PSSHG
-357 YVTYRINDKY
+357 DVWVNDRYANYGEYVKIYVD
-367 DGDLVALFVNPD
+367 PD
-379 SGYYLDD
+379 TGYYLSN
-386 LTVKMSGGAT
+386 LTVTTVNGSNIDVWRV
-396 FTPYHYEGNVYYFR
+396 ESNVY
-410 LHGET
+410 E
-415 ATVYAT
+415 
-421 FKALPDEYRVY
+421 FKMPADRVVVDADFAYTPSEYRVY
-432 IANTEHGSVSV
+432 IANTEHGTVSV

-453 VYITVNPNAGYR
+453 VYITVNPDAGYR

-526 VYWRDIMDG
+526 VYWRDLMDG

-632 TNILSYYDANHI
+632 TNILSYYDANRI

>member
-24 EGSVDTETTGEG
+24 AELVDTATTGEEA
-36 GTNTAQPEEETM
+36 TNNLPEESVDVKTEPETRPLP
-48 ETLTPADTVA
+48 EENVQTTPTYVANNIKTLDELKAA
-58 DTPVDEPDVGQPT
+58 LAAKEPV
-71 VSAEITS
+71 IT
-78 KDEFKDAINN
+78 I
-88 AVVGETITIAD
+88 VETINFTEEVKIDYNA
-99 DVEISFGDN
+99 
-108 YTISKTV
+108 
-115 TIKGGTFTGSAIVID
+115 TIKGNGNVGFNGSKLLVGWGSAVRFESLNVSAIIEV
-130 GDATVTFEGSKITT
+130 GADATLTFSSDCT
-144 VIVKDGAKATGL
+144 VDVGKV
-156 DGYVMAT
+156 Y
-163 KYDSSEA
+163 
-170 FNYTY
+170 
-175 YISANKLDTLGCAT
+175 
-189 IGNGNRVNV
+189 GNGSNV
-198 YQSVADAIAALGG
+198 VYEKQEEP
-211 RGTVNVISNTA
+211 
-222 ENIVVPANVTLYISD
+222 EN
-237 NSYVTGNVTVE
+237 
-248 AGGKVMGETDGVNI
+248 
-262 DDQNPTTPDPE
+262 PDPILPPTE
-273 PDRFTLTFEV
+273 DPDPAPKQFTLTFEV

-367 DGDLVALFVNPD
+367 NGDLVALFVNPD

-396 FTPYHYEGNVYYFR
+396 FTPYHHEGNVYYFR
-410 LHGET
+410 LYGEK
-415 ATVYAT
+415 ATVYAA

-432 IANTEHGSVSV
+432 IANTEHGTVSV

-632 TNILSYYDANHI
+632 TNILSYYDANRI

-656 GEGIMDGTGT
+656 GEGVMDGTGT

>member
-24 EGSVDTETTGEG
+24 EGL
-36 GTNTAQPEEETM
+36 EEET
-48 ETLTPADTVA
+48 P
-58 DTPVDEPDVGQPT
+58 
-71 VSAEITS
+71 EI
-78 KDEFKDAINN
+78 
-88 AVVGETITIAD
+88 VGETETPTD
-99 DVEISFGDN
+99 
-108 YTISKTV
+108 TV
-115 TIKGGTFTGSAIVID
+115 TGTDPNAENPNAENPEAENPNAYNPNSINSLDELKRALAAKAPRLVLGQNMVLTDELTINYDVTLVGHNGTGFTGSGSITVAYGADVCFEGLTVGAPVNVNGGASLYVDEDCDVKVEITGSGQID
-130 GDATVTFEGSKITT
+130 YEGSDPGTDPEQKYTVTFSCTPRDLEVYINDSSTPVNKENCELANGTYEFT
-144 VIVKDGAKATGL
+144 AKH
-156 DGYVMAT
+156 DGYFPQT
-163 KYDSSEA
+163 KTVVVNGSDVHVS
-170 FNYTY
+170 FNLTY
-175 YISANKLDTLGCAT
+175 KPK
-189 IGNGNRVNV
+189 
-198 YQSVADAIAALGG
+198 
-211 RGTVNVISNTA
+211 
-222 ENIVVPANVTLYISD
+222 E
-237 NSYVTGNVTVE
+237 YVTAVPSV
-248 AGGKVMGETDGVNI
+248 GGSVGIYNPNEQNDWVYFKVWPDG
-262 DDQNPTTPDPE
+262 
-273 PDRFTLTFEV
+273 
-283 YPYWASIAL
+283 
-292 MDDQGQSVTVI
+292 
-303 GNKATV
+303 
-309 TEGVTYKYT
+309 
-318 VSADG
+318 
-323 FTTVTGE
+323 
-330 VKVTDD
+330 
-336 ETVKVPLPQST
+336 
-347 RVIIWPSSHG
+347 
-357 YVTYRINDKY
+357 
-367 DGDLVALFVNPD
+367 
-379 SGYYLDD
+379 GYYLTDI
-386 LTVKMSGGAT
+386 TVKMLNGRELDVE
-396 FTPYHYEGNVYYFR
+396 HVRDNVYRFWI
-410 LHGET
+410 GDG
-415 ATVYAT
+415 YAFISTT

-432 IANTEHGSVSV
+432 IANTEHGTVSV

-453 VYITVNPNAGYR
+453 VYITVNPYAGYR

-526 VYWRDIMDG
+526 VYWRDLMDG